1 MSVSVVMYLLS
12 KFIFLS
18 KFCIH
23 YKQKVIKVMF
33 MTNKWTSKTIY
44 TMCLFSIN
52 GSQQFG
58 TINLQGVN
66 YKKKKEKK
74 TKKEIQFSFLN
85 HLIPFLICP
94 SFPFPFGFLFRKHD

>member
-1 MSVSVVMYLLS
+1 
-12 KFIFLS
+12 
-18 KFCIH
+18 
-23 YKQKVIKVMF
+23 
-33 MTNKWTSKTIY
+33 
-44 TMCLFSIN
+44 MCLFSIN

-58 TINLQGVN
+58 NINLQGVN

-85 HLIPFLICP
+85 YLIPFLICP